1 MKKDTHPQYH
11 KATVTCACGNTFE
24 TGSTLE
30 KIEVEVCSAC
40 HPYFTGKQKFVD
52 TARRVEKF
60 EEKRAKVEAKQKGN
74 KHTSKKAKRAEKD
87 AVRAKSNKVGKKAAQ
102 EAKDTEEKEQSEN

>member
-1 MKKDTHPQYH
+1 MKKDTHPKYH
-11 KATVTCACGNTFE
+11 QATVTCACGNTFE

-30 KIEVEVCSAC
+30 KIEVEVCSSC

-60 EEKRAKVEAKQKGN
+60 EEKRAKVEAKQKGS
-74 KHTSKKAKRAEKD
+74 KHTSKKTKRAEKD
-87 AVRAKSNKVGKKAAQ
+87 AARATSNKAGKKAAK
-102 EAKDTEEKEQSEN
+102 EAKATEKSEN